1 MSLSLSCCPSVHPGP
16 FPHGRPP
23 HTLASLCLGPSDVA
37 QKEQCDVLSLPA
49 RRLQNPAAQ
58 QKDTL
63 TCREKEAHTSPAPR
77 RGRDRCPKASQR
89 RFPVLGPAA
98 PAAPRCGSAD
108 CHRPQGFGRKGSPRC
123 AGVGGVGG
131 AGGGDDRLPVPH
143 RQGSSL
149 GSERARDARWTRAGD
164 RARAGTVLGVRAWA
178 EPMLI
183 LHVQADPPRQPRT
196 HPCNPKETQGSP
208 VTVLSERGRSAAPAL
223 PAPRPRSRNR
233 GRDSPPSPV
242 PEAKAS
248 CRHAGT
254 APCRMVEAL
263 PQVRARTDPNPRA
276 RGTGRAT
283 ASPQPYWELQQ
294 PPAAHRHG
302 SNPWR
307 SSEVCFA
314 AGHQD
319 RTQVTSGM
327 EGAEPTLR
335 TTMGFP
341 CLGGGGFCSQG
352 KGRIPPPPPFCHGRT
367 PLQPATFT
375 VARLD

>member
-1 MSLSLSCCPSVHPGP
+1 M
-16 FPHGRPP
+16 
-23 HTLASLCLGPSDVA
+23 
-37 QKEQCDVLSLPA
+37 
-49 RRLQNPAAQ
+49 
-58 QKDTL
+58 
-63 TCREKEAHTSPAPR
+63 
-77 RGRDRCPKASQR
+77 
-89 RFPVLGPAA
+89 
-98 PAAPRCGSAD
+98 
-108 CHRPQGFGRKGSPRC
+108 
-123 AGVGGVGG
+123 
-131 AGGGDDRLPVPH
+131 PVPH

-223 PAPRPRSRNR
+223 PAPRPRSCNR

-341 CLGGGGFCSQG
+341 CLGGGGVFCSQG
-352 KGRIPPPPPFCHGRT
+352 KGRIPPPPPLCHGRT

-375 VARLD
+375 VARLDSVSTMPRGDARNTYAPPPPPAVLPHRVPQLWCVGTLLWHLRRQLRRKWDGKSSTWTEHRFCFYYKLPF